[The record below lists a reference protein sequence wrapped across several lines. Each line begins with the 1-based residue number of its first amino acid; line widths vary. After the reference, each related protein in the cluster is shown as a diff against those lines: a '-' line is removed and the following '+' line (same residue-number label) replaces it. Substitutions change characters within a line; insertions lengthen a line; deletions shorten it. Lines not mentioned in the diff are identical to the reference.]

1 MYVQYFPIFLLLPPW
16 AHSLEATQGHKV
28 SWLVALLKP
37 AQKLS
42 GLTLESAQCHIRDVK
57 YGLLFQALDTKSK
70 NRGNA
75 AHKQANYYHAQT
87 KLIGWLS
94 VVCYYT

>member
-42 GLTLESAQCHIRDVK
+42 GLSLQCHTRDVK

-75 AHKQANYYHAQT
+75 LARKQANYYYAQT

-94 VVCYYT
+94 VGVY

>member
-75 AHKQANYYHAQT
+75 LARKIITMHRQN
-87 KLIGWLS
+87 
-94 VVCYYT
+94 

>member
-37 AQKLS
+37 AKKLS
-42 GLTLESAQCHIRDVK
+42 GLSLHSVILETLNMDPV
-57 YGLLFQALDTKSK
+57 LLFQALDTK
-70 NRGNA
+70 GNKENA
-75 AHKQANYYHAQT
+75 LARKQANYYYAQT
-87 KLIGWLS
+87 KLIGLLS
-94 VVCYYT
+94 VGCY